1 MSLRRIAL
9 ACPLLLLASISCGG
23 HEPVAPSFAV
33 VGTPASLTASA
44 SAFNQIDLT
53 WQENSRNETGFEV
66 HRSTTGPSGTFTLL
80 ATTPAGATTYSN
92 GGLAGSTQYCYKV
105 RAFRT
110 TGRKTTYS
118 EFTNTACATT
128 PAPPVPRAPSAVNA
142 VPRFGYAFDVT
153 WTDNSSDETGF
164 RVERSA
170 TSAGPWTGVGTTS
183 ANVTSLADYLV
194 NYPYPGDD
202 RPNCYRV
209 FAVNSFGDSGPS
221 NVDCTA
227 MPATPT
233 NLAANPVGGTAVD
246 LTWTDN
252 SAVEDGFEVWR
263 TGGAADWSVVATLPA
278 NTTGYHDAGPAPD
291 NTYWYVVYARK
302 DGGSSSNSEAA
313 QVVLATTPP
322 VAPSGLGVQPTSS
335 SSVYGLWLD
344 QSSNETGFRIER
356 STDGGASWVTAGT
369 TGIDVY
375 YFTDQ
380 GLSAEQQVCYRV
392 IAFNSVG
399 ESAASNAPCTTPP
412 AGPTNL
418 TVAAVDA
425 TTIDLAWSDNSAVED
440 GYEVWADDGCCN
452 VYSVAWLGSN
462 ATTFQY
468 VDPYCTY
475 CYGYFVVAV
484 KDGGYSDW
492 SNEVFPTP
500 PPGASIARVGSTLRP
515 AADRGVNLTP
525 PLKRAATLPSRMAAP
540 RGPPGS
546 TALPHGSTSRVP
558 ATRPP
563 TRTEGKP

>member
-1 MSLRRIAL
+1 MNLRRISFAWSL
-9 ACPLLLLASISCGG
+9 VLLSLIGCDTPQPLG
-23 HEPVAPSFAV
+23 PSFSV
-33 VGTPASLTASA
+33 VSTPASLTATAVSF
-44 SAFNQIDLT
+44 SQINLA
-53 WQENSRNETGFEV
+53 WQDNSKNESGSEV
-66 HRSTTGPSGTFTLL
+66 YRSTTGPTGTFALL
-80 ATTPAGATTYSN
+80 GSTGASATSYSD
-92 GGLAGSTQYCYKV
+92 GGLSGSSRYCYKV
-105 RAFRT
+105 RAFKVS
-110 TGRKTTYS
+110 GPNKTYS
-118 EFTNTACATT
+118 PFSAVACATT
-128 PAPPVPRAPSAVNA
+128 PAPPLPRAPSAVNA
-142 VPRFGYAFDVT
+142 MPRFGYAFDVT

-170 TSAGPWTGVGTTS
+170 TSAGPWTAVGTTG

-202 RPNCYRV
+202 RPACYRV

-252 SAVEDGFEVWR
+252 SAVEDGVAVWR
-263 TGGAADWSVVATLPA
+263 CCSATGWTLIATLPA
-278 NTTGYHDAGPAPD
+278 NTTVYHDAGPAPD
-291 NTYWYVVYARK
+291 NTYWYTVYATK
-302 DGGSSSNSEAA
+302 DGGSSSNSETV

-322 VAPSGLGVQPTSS
+322 VAPSGLSVQPTSS

-344 QSSNETGFRIER
+344 QSSNETGFRVER
-356 STDGGASWVTAGT
+356 STDGGVSWVTAAT
-369 TGIDVY
+369 TGIDMSD
-375 YFTDQ
+375 FGDQ
-380 GLSAEQQVCYRV
+380 AAAEQPVCYRV
-392 IAFNSVG
+392 IAFNGVG
-399 ESAASNAPCTTPP
+399 ESAPSNTACTTPP

-425 TTIDLAWSDNSAVED
+425 MTVDLAWTDNSAVED
-440 GYEVWADDGCCN
+440 GYEVWVDDGCCN
-452 VYSVAWLGSN
+452 VYPVASLGSN
-462 ATTFQY
+462 TTTFQY

-500 PPGASIARVGSTLRP
+500 PTSASIARVGSTLRP
-515 AADRGVNLTP
+515 AADRGVNLTAS
-525 PLKRAATLPSRMAAP
+525 LQRAATLPSRMTPP
-540 RGPPGS
+540 RRPPGS

-558 ATRPP
+558 AIRPL
-563 TRTEGKP
+563 TRTGGKP